1 MLKKIK
7 SIIPLWLK
15 VAVLHIVSDVKNYS
29 FRVMIAHVYFDYV
42 TYNKIEDKYVKA
54 YEMRHKTVLA
64 YLRKKGNHIINEYK
78 NSDSKGIKEKIP
90 KKVWMFWWVGQEN
103 MPDIVKLC
111 VKRIQC
117 EFKEFE
123 IIVLDS
129 SNLKQYISMPE
140 YVFEAVKDKRL
151 TLTHLSDITRMSI
164 LAKYGGI
171 WMDATIF
178 PLPGFAQW
186 CEKHL
191 ENNIITGKRKKSNN
205 MFVSD
210 YKWTT
215 YFCGGKKQYVLFPF
229 VRDMLLKCVE
239 EKQPF
244 IDYYYMDYSI
254 ALAYRVFD
262 EVKRDV
268 DYMEY
273 NNQNAEKMLQ
283 IINKK
288 YDKEIFNKL
297 CENTYFFK
305 LSWKGELKEFTELG
319 DTTNYEYLLKM

>member
-7 SIIPLWLK
+7 LIIPLWLK
-15 VAVLHIVSDVKNYS
+15 VVVLHIVSDVKNYS
-29 FRVMIAHVYFDYV
+29 FRVMVAHVYFDYV
-42 TYNKIEDKYVKA
+42 TYKKIEDKYEKA

-64 YLRKKGNHIINEYK
+64 YLKKKGNHIINEYK

-90 KKVWMFWWVGQEN
+90 KKVWMFWWDGQEN

-111 VKRIQC
+111 VNRIQQ

-129 SNLKQYISMPE
+129 SNLMQYISMPE

-164 LAKYGGI
+164 LAKHGGI

-178 PLPGFAQW
+178 PLPGFAKW

-191 ENNIITGKRKKSNN
+191 GNNIITGKRKENN
-205 MFVSD
+205 NIFVSD

-215 YFCGGKKQYVLFPF
+215 YFCGGKKQHLLFSF

-254 ALAYRVFD
+254 ALAYMVFD
-262 EVKRDV
+262 RVKKDI
-268 DYMEY
+268 DYIEY
-273 NNQNAEKMLQ
+273 NNQNAEKMLE

-288 YDKEIFNKL
+288 YEKEIFDKI

-305 LSWKGELKEFTELG
+305 LSWKGQVKEFTELG
-319 DTTNYEYLLKM
+319 EKTNYRHLLNM